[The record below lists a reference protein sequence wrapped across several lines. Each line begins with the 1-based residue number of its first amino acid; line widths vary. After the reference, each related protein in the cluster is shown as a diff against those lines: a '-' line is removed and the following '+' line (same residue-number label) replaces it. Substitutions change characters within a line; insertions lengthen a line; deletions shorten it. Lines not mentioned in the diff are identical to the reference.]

1 MNQAALITGAGS
13 GIGRAV
19 AVSLDG
25 IGLRVALVGRDRAK
39 LEQTRAGLSEPARD
53 TALVVPCDVAD
64 RAAVTAMAERVLAAL
79 GAIDVLVCNAGTNV
93 RHRSLETLDP
103 ADWDRMIATNLTGAY
118 NLVHAVLPGDAGPR
132 QGPGGPDL
140 LDLGEA
146 GERARRRRLLGLE
159 VRPGGAGHLPW
170 AARKDPAASVRRV
183 IYPGEVNTPIL
194 DARPVPVGQER
205 RDAILQPS
213 DVAAAVRFLVELHP
227 RANIPELIIKPTVD
241 DLVLIV
247 ASGVHLAGLD
257 LAGRELVE
265 LDVLEVAVELALV
278 LELPRLADRLDPA
291 VVQDDDLIARPDRR
305 EPVRQDDQG
314 AALRQPARPCR
325 RSGAWCR
332 RRARRPAPR

>member
-1 MNQAALITGAGS
+1 LASMNQTALITGAGS

-19 AVSLDG
+19 AVSLGG

-64 RAAVTAMAERVLAAL
+64 RAAVAAMAERVLAEL

-118 NLVHAVLPGDAGPR
+118 NLVHAVLPGM
-132 QGPGGPDL
+132 
-140 LDLGEA
+140 
-146 GERARRRRLLGLE
+146 RARGKGL
-159 VRPGGAGHLPW
+159 VVQICSISGKRASVLGGAGYSASKFGQ
-170 AARKDPAASVRRV
+170 AALGITLGREEGAHGIRSSV

-213 DVAAAVRFLVELHP
+213 DVASAVRFLVELHP
-227 RANIPELIIKPTVD
+227 RASIPELIIKPTVD
-241 DLVLIV
+241 D
-247 ASGVHLAGLD
+247 
-257 LAGRELVE
+257 
-265 LDVLEVAVELALV
+265 
-278 LELPRLADRLDPA
+278 
-291 VVQDDDLIARPDRR
+291 
-305 EPVRQDDQG
+305 
-314 AALRQPARPCR
+314 
-325 RSGAWCR
+325 WC
-332 RRARRPAPR
+332 